1 VTRALVAFG
10 LAISVASV
18 AEAQRSPLRAV
29 ERAYE
34 AGELERALDG
44 LDRAEARDDLS
55 REDVVAA
62 FTFRLLIAH
71 ALDDDAALERAAL
84 ALVSLEPEGPSRS
97 VSPPIAAALERARE
111 RVGGRI
117 EVTVR
122 RGEGGVARV
131 LVAHDVAGIVRRVDV
146 HARRDDGEWLEGEEA
161 NALLAEGGPGLDV
174 YARVIGPGGAALVE
188 LGSETEPV
196 ALDGLELDAPTPT
209 PAPEVEPEDDDTL
222 LYVALIAG
230 GTVLTGL
237 LVMTIALVAGGG
249 SPRIGAI
256 DIAW

>member
-1 VTRALVAFG
+1 MRALVAFG
-10 LAISVASV
+10 LAISFASV
-18 AEAQRSPLRAV
+18 AKAQRSPLRAV
-29 ERAYE
+29 ERQYE
-34 AGELERALDG
+34 AGELERALAG
-44 LDRAEARDDLS
+44 LDAAEAGDDLT
-55 REDVVAA
+55 REEVVAA

-84 ALVSLEPEGPSRS
+84 ALVSLEPEGPSRA

-111 RVGGRI
+111 RAGGRI
-117 EVTVR
+117 QANVQR
-122 RGEGGVARV
+122 AEGGAARV
-131 LVAHDVAGIVRRVDV
+131 LVVHDVAGIVRRLDV
-146 HARRDDGEWLEGEEA
+146 RARREGGHWLEGDEA
-161 NALLAEGGPGLDV
+161 TAMLAEGGAGLEV
-174 YARVIGPGGAALVE
+174 HARVIGPGGATLAE

-196 ALDGLELDAPTPT
+196 ALDGLELDAPTPA
-209 PAPEVEPEDDDTL
+209 PAPEVEPDDDDTL

-237 LVMTIALVAGGG
+237 LVMTVALLAGGG